1 MSTPENMP
9 EPTEQQTEQPAKKKR
24 SPAKLIIAILIPV
37 AVIGFGAYSYFTS
50 VGSTSKVGDCLS
62 GNINDADSIKKAE
75 CGSGAS
81 YKIVGRI
88 EDKLQTEGGEGGA
101 ICEPFP
107 TAEALYWEGPKDG
120 KGNFLCLEPFK
131 A

>member
-1 MSTPENMP
+1 MP
-9 EPTEQQTEQPAKKKR
+9 EATEQAEQPAKKKR
-24 SPAKLIIAILIPV
+24 SPAKLIISILIPV

-62 GNINDADSIKKAE
+62 GEITSDPKSAESIKKAE
-75 CGSGAS
+75 CGAGAT
-81 YKIVGRI
+81 YKVVGRI
-88 EDKLQTEGGEGGA
+88 EDKLQNEGGADGA
-101 ICEPFP
+101 ICEPFA
-107 TAEALYWEGPKDG
+107 TAEYVYWEGTKGG